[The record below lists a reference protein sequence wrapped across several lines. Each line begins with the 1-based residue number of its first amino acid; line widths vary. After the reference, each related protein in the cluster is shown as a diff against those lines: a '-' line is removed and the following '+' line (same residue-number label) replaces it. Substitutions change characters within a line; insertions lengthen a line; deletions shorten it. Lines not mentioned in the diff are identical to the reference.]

1 MTLQIGWRHGA
12 ANWQSLGASRFSS
25 SPKWGRGARSLDAIE
40 RSRAL
45 AVDAGQHAAGRAV
58 PRERTGAGPAAGG
71 RRAVGYDDAV
81 AFAVVRRS
89 APSDAERARL
99 AVRLGR
105 ARADGHAVLGLRVTG
120 RSGGTA
126 RFRRIAPGACAT
138 HAAAVVVI
146 AGLDLAGGSWRAVAR
161 EATADESAEGRRLR
175 RAATEACEERER
187 ECSGVLPHGPRVALR
202 IVAGNDSSPPSS
214 DAEANRWFGTMATQH
229 FVDVGPLTIDLNKTF
244 VKNSPPDVATWAE
257 TTKITKFDLNLDGV
271 YIEFSKRD
279 GSGSWPDVPFGAPGD
294 SLEYSLWIVLDI
306 GGTWYTSGCIQYWRG
321 LDRNGGPPSGYAA
334 NWYYDA
340 NRWGPMTGHQP
351 AVGEQVGFFVTAGN
365 ARNVTDQSG
374 SLVYERSNVITIP
387 FASAGSMNGCGGCGR
402 MM

>member
-1 MTLQIGWRHGA
+1 MACDGGGA
-12 ANWQSLGASRFSS
+12 DSLLG
-25 SPKWGRGARSLDAIE
+25 
-40 RSRAL
+40 
-45 AVDAGQHAAGRAV
+45 VDPDWA
-58 PRERTGAGPAAGG
+58 
-71 RRAVGYDDAV
+71 
-81 AFAVVRRS
+81 
-89 APSDAERARL
+89 
-99 AVRLGR
+99 
-105 ARADGHAVLGLRVTG
+105 ARAD
-120 RSGGTA
+120 
-126 RFRRIAPGACAT
+126 P
-138 HAAAVVVI
+138 
-146 AGLDLAGGSWRAVAR
+146 
-161 EATADESAEGRRLR
+161 AE
-175 RAATEACEERER
+175 
-187 ECSGVLPHGPRVALR
+187 
-202 IVAGNDSSPPSS
+202 AGNDSSPPSS

-229 FVDVGPLTIDLNKTF
+229 FVDGGPLTIDLNKTL

-387 FASAGSMNGCGGCGR
+387 FPADPGAVFTY
-402 MM
+402 